1 MLRDVQRV
9 LIAAL
14 LADDPEAELRAR
26 LADAR
31 LTDAERRSLEAISPD
46 GLRLS
51 SLIVK
56 KLRFERLVRGDG
68 DLARLFEER
77 PEEFMRLYRE
87 YAKAVPP
94 EAYFPQEEGRL
105 FRAWRGGVPG
115 A

>member
-14 LADDPEAELRAR
+14 LADDPEAELRVR
-26 LADAR
+26 LVDEALSSD
-31 LTDAERRSLEAISPD
+31 ERRSLEAIPPD

-56 KLRFERLVRGDG
+56 KLRFERLVRGDS
-68 DLARLFEER
+68 DLERLFAER
-77 PEEFMRLYRE
+77 PEEFMRVFRD

-94 EAYFPQEEGRL
+94 CAYFPQEEGRL
-105 FRAWRGGVPG
+105 FRASTERPE
-115 A
+115 

>member
-9 LIAAL
+9 LIAVL
-14 LADDPEAELRAR
+14 LADDPGAELRAR
-26 LADAR
+26 LADAG
-31 LTDAERRSLEAISPD
+31 LADDERRSLAAISPD

-68 DLARLFEER
+68 DLARLFDER
-77 PEEFMRLYRE
+77 PEEFMRLYRD

-94 EAYFPQEEGRL
+94 GAYFPQEEGRL
-105 FRAWRGGVPG
+105 FRAWRDG
-115 A
+115 ALGA